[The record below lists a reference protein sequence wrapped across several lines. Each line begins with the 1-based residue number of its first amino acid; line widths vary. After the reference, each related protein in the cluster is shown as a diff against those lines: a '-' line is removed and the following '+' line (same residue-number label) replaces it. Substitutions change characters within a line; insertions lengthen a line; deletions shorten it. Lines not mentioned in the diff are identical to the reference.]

1 MQERKED
8 KENTKFY
15 NFKKGDL
22 EASKG
27 KKIIF
32 TVIII
37 LLIIGFVY
45 YGYQY
50 YKVNYSHDN
59 KNEATASM
67 ENTINLNDYSITG
80 DGININDN
88 VITIKKEGFYT
99 ISGTTLNSNII
110 VDSKG
115 KVTLILSDANIAS
128 KTTTAIFGKNCD
140 SLTITLKDNT
150 NNSIED
156 NSNSDYNAAIFSNSK
171 LIINGN
177 GKLNIVGNVEEG
189 ITTKANDLI
198 IENGNINIKSN
209 GDGLNI
215 DGALI
220 INGGNIY
227 INAEGNGIDSNKD
240 VIINGGVI
248 FVMGSSKAD
257 DAGID
262 SENLYKIAGGNVVS
276 VSNGE
281 MEEPSNQSTQ
291 KTILFNLDNKIKA
304 GTLTTL
310 LDKDDKVIVS
320 FKSEKD
326 FKALTISTNTIENS
340 TYYLYENGSYTTDN
354 NFGIFDN
361 GVYTKGTAIT
371 INNETEFKTNKIT
384 NWFGIANIV
393 EDSPR

>member
-1 MQERKED
+1 
-8 KENTKFY
+8 
-15 NFKKGDL
+15 
-22 EASKG
+22 
-27 KKIIF
+27 
-32 TVIII
+32 
-37 LLIIGFVY
+37 
-45 YGYQY
+45 
-50 YKVNYSHDN
+50 
-59 KNEATASM
+59 
-67 ENTINLNDYSITG
+67 
-80 DGININDN
+80 
-88 VITIKKEGFYT
+88 
-99 ISGTTLNSNII
+99 
-110 VDSKG
+110 
-115 KVTLILSDANIAS
+115 
-128 KTTTAIFGKNCD
+128 
-140 SLTITLKDNT
+140 
-150 NNSIED
+150 
-156 NSNSDYNAAIFSNSK
+156 
-171 LIINGN
+171 
-177 GKLNIVGNVEEG
+177 
-189 ITTKANDLI
+189 
-198 IENGNINIKSN
+198 
-209 GDGLNI
+209 
-215 DGALI
+215 
-220 INGGNIY
+220 
-227 INAEGNGIDSNKD
+227 
-240 VIINGGVI
+240 
-248 FVMGSSKAD
+248 MGSSKAD